1 MGLPIPRDALAS
13 CPDPAPWGH
22 GRPPGSR
29 RVWDALLRGLARFSL
44 QQEKGAR
51 PAAGRGAAGKR
62 VPWPLCSPV
71 GTGEGLGV
79 ARKGEGRRETPR
91 RRETSWRIV

>member
-1 MGLPIPRDALAS
+1 MGLPIPRDALARR
-13 CPDPAPWGH
+13 PDPAPWGH
-22 GRPPGSR
+22 GRPPCLR
-29 RVWDALLRGLARFSL
+29 RVWDALLRGLAHFSL

-51 PAAGRGAAGKR
+51 PAAGQGAAGKR

-79 ARKGEGRRETPR
+79 ARKGEERRESPR
-91 RRETSWRIV
+91 RRETSWRVV